1 MAKPYQ
7 TEEKKIQLFMRV
19 MDEFIISG
27 ETGSLSVRD
36 ASDVLK
42 MNISAMSLDV
52 LSRRGEKFVDEL
64 NTYSSMERFQ
74 ICFDVTRFSSSGS
87 WEFERNDGLIPNPV
101 PCIMI
106 PATKIHQDAHK
117 KDLYI
122 TEDMDGFEEVL
133 NRLRTYCEAI
143 AL

>member
-1 MAKPYQ
+1 MTKPYQ
-7 TEEKKIQLFMRV
+7 TEEEKTQLFMRV
-19 MDEFIISG
+19 LDEFISSG

-52 LSRRGEKFVDEL
+52 LSPRGEKFVDEL
-64 NTYSSMERFQ
+64 NTYSSMECFQ
-74 ICFDVTRFSSSGS
+74 DCFNATICGTGS
-87 WEFERNDGLIPNPV
+87 WDFEGDEDLNPV
-101 PCIMI
+101 PCIKI
-106 PATKIHQDAHK
+106 PEIKIHQEAHK

-122 TEDMDGFEEVL
+122 TEDMEGFEEVL

-143 AL
+143 VL